1 MMLDDL
7 TDALFSLK
15 SDILEAERRFR
26 LESSDLWSAP
36 SVKTKEPSY
45 LIKLRQ
51 QRTELLREIDRL
63 AD

>member
-45 LIKLRQ
+45 L
-51 QRTELLREIDRL
+51 
-63 AD
+63 